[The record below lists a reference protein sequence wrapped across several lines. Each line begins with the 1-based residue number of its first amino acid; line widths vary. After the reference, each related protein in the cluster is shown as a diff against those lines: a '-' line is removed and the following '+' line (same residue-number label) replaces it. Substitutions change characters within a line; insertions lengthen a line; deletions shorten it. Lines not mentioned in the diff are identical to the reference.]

1 MTPEDKAS
9 QLLRRFTLDFTMDFD
24 TSRQASI
31 IAVEEIIES
40 LKLVKS
46 TTALAFVYWY
56 TAVKKELENL

>member
-9 QLLRRFTLDFTMDFD
+9 QLLRRFTLDFTTDFD

-31 IAVEEIIES
+31 IAVEEIIEA

-46 TTALAFVYWY
+46 TTGLAFVYWY
-56 TAVKKELENL
+56 TAVKHELENL